1 RCLARTQKGSARRKH
16 AAAKLGKALAK
27 VRRRRADFAAKTA
40 HTLAT
45 SFELIVFE
53 ALATRNMTA
62 AVAPKPDPERP
73 GVFLPNGA
81 ASKSGLNR
89 SILDKGWHRIE
100 LATHSK
106 ARSTGTCV
114 ITVNPAYTSQTCN
127 VCTVVDRKSRESQA
141 VFRCTSCE
149 YTEHADVNAAK
160 NILTAGRAEFAQSRP
175 GVRAGARKPRN
186 RVGRKA
192 NRQATAAQAT
202 AQTEPELAGIPRL

>member
-1 RCLARTQKGSARRKH
+1 
-16 AAAKLGKALAK
+16 
-27 VRRRRADFAAKTA
+27 
-40 HTLAT
+40 
-45 SFELIVFE
+45 
-53 ALATRNMTA
+53 M
-62 AVAPKPDPERP
+62 APRPDPERP
-73 GVFLPNGA
+73 GAFLPNGA

-100 LATHSK
+100 LATRGK
-106 ARSTGTCV
+106 ARYTGTCV

-141 VFRCTSCE
+141 VFRCTSCGH
-149 YTEHADVNAAK
+149 TEHADVNAAK
-160 NILTAGRAEFAQSRP
+160 NILTAGRAEHAQPRP

-202 AQTEPELAGIPRL
+202 AQTEPEPAGIPRP